1 MILPRSALQK
11 VLARKLPRRRFYGDG
26 LLGGLLLLLVIVP
39 ALLSP
44 WLPLPDPLTN
54 DLAAAFSSPGTHT
67 ASGIHLLGTDQLGRD
82 LLSRILA
89 GTRLSLMVVLLAALI
104 AAVTGSLLGM
114 LAGYVGGWLDALI
127 MRLMDIQLAV
137 PFILLI
143 LLVMALFGATLSN
156 IIIIMGVTSWAI
168 YARVARAKTLEIREL
183 EYIESVRAMGF
194 STARILLRHVLPNLL
209 TPLIVL
215 LTLDIPRLIV
225 LEASIGFL
233 GMGIQPPTPT
243 LGDLIGEGRSYML
256 LAQWL
261 VLYPGL
267 VIAALVIG
275 CNLLGDN
282 LLRKTHTRL
291 E

>member
-1 MILPRSALQK
+1 MIFTGRKRSRPA
-11 VLARKLPRRRFYGDG
+11 RRRFHGDG
-26 LLGGLLLLLVIVP
+26 VVGGVLIAVVIIG
-39 ALLSP
+39 ALLAP

-54 DLAAAFSSPGTHT
+54 NLVAMFQPPGSEGHW
-67 ASGIHLLGTDQLGRD
+67 LGTDQLGRD
-82 LLSRILA
+82 LLARILSGA
-89 GTRLSLMVVLLAALI
+89 RLSLFVVLVAAAI
-104 AAVTGSLLGM
+104 AAVIGTLLGM
-114 LAGYVGGWLDALI
+114 LAGYLGGWVDALI

-143 LLVMALFGATLSN
+143 LLVMALFGTTLTN
-156 IIIIMGVTSWAI
+156 IIVIMGVTSWAI

-183 EYIESVRAMGF
+183 EYIDAVKAMGF
-194 STARILLRHVLPNLL
+194 STPRILLRHVLPNLA
-209 TPLIVL
+209 TPLVVL

-243 LGDLIGEGRSYML
+243 LGNLIGEGRSYML

-261 VLYPGL
+261 VFWPGV
-267 VIAALVIG
+267 VIAMLVIG
-275 CNLLGDN
+275 CNLLGDH

-291 E
+291 D

>member
-1 MILPRSALQK
+1 MIAPLSALR
-11 VLARKLPRRRFYGDG
+11 RKPRRRFYGDG
-26 LLGGLLLLLVIVP
+26 ILGGLLLLMVIIP
-39 ALLSP
+39 ALLAP
-44 WLPLPDPLTN
+44 WLPLPDPLHN
-54 DLAAAFSSPGTHT
+54 DLASAFLPPGGRHW
-67 ASGIHLLGTDQLGRD
+67 LGTDQLGRD
-82 LLSRILA
+82 LLSRILS
-89 GTRLSLMVVLLAALI
+89 GTRLSLMVVLLAAVI
-104 AAVTGSLLGM
+104 AAAIGSLLGM
-114 LAGYVGGWLDALI
+114 IAGYLGGWLDALI

-156 IIIIMGVTSWAI
+156 IIMIMGVTSWAI

-183 EYIESVRAMGF
+183 EYIEAVKAMGF
-194 STARILLRHVLPNLL
+194 STPRILLRHVLPNLM
-209 TPLIVL
+209 TPLLVL
-215 LTLDIPRLIV
+215 LTLDIPRLMV

-243 LGDLIGEGRSYML
+243 LGNLIGEGRSYML

-267 VIAALVIG
+267 AIAALVVG
-275 CNLLGDN
+275 CNLLGDS

-291 E
+291 D

>member
-1 MILPRSALQK
+1 MIFTGRNLSRPA
-11 VLARKLPRRRFYGDG
+11 RRRFHGDG
-26 LLGGLLLLLVIVP
+26 VVGGVLIAVVIIGSLL
-39 ALLSP
+39 AP

-54 DLAAAFSSPGTHT
+54 NLVAMFQPPGSDGHW
-67 ASGIHLLGTDQLGRD
+67 LGTDQLGRD
-82 LLSRILA
+82 LLARMLSGA
-89 GTRLSLMVVLLAALI
+89 RLSLFVVLVAAAI
-104 AAVTGSLLGM
+104 AAVIGTLLGM
-114 LAGYVGGWLDALI
+114 LAGYLGGWVDALI

-143 LLVMALFGATLSN
+143 LLVMALFGTTLTN
-156 IIIIMGVTSWAI
+156 IIVIMGVTSWAI

-183 EYIESVRAMGF
+183 EYIDAVKAMGF
-194 STARILLRHVLPNLL
+194 STPRILLRHVLPNLA
-209 TPLIVL
+209 TPLVVL

-243 LGDLIGEGRSYML
+243 LGNLIGEGRSYML

-261 VLYPGL
+261 VFWPGV
-267 VIAALVIG
+267 VIAMLVIG
-275 CNLLGDN
+275 CNLLGDH

-291 E
+291 D

>member
-1 MILPRSALQK
+1 MIAPGYALK
-11 VLARKLPRRRFYGDG
+11 RKPRRQFYGDG
-26 LLGGLLLLLVIVP
+26 VIGGLLLAITI
-39 ALLSP
+39 ASAILSP
-44 WLPLPDPLTN
+44 WLSLPDPLAN
-54 DLAAAFSSPGTHT
+54 NLADVFMPPGSRT
-67 ASGIHLLGTDQLGRD
+67 ASGMHWLGTDQLGRD
-82 LLSRILA
+82 MLARILSGA
-89 GTRLSLMVVLLAALI
+89 RLSLFVVLMAAAI
-104 AAVTGSLLGM
+104 AAVIGSLLGM
-114 LAGYVGGWLDALI
+114 LAGYVGGWLDAVI

-143 LLVMALFGATLSN
+143 LLVMALFGTSLSN
-156 IIIIMGVTSWAI
+156 IIVIMGVSSWAI

-194 STARILLRHVLPNLL
+194 STPRILLRHVLPNLA

-243 LGDLIGEGRSYML
+243 LGNLVGEGRSYML

-267 VIAALVIG
+267 AIAALVVG
-275 CNLLGDN
+275 CNLLGDS
-282 LLRKTHTRL
+282 LLRKTRTRL
-291 E
+291 D

>member
-1 MILPRSALQK
+1 MINPAAALQ
-11 VLARKLPRRRFYGDG
+11 RRPRRIFYGDAIIG
-26 LLGGLLLLLVIVP
+26 SALLLLVIVA

-54 DLAAAFSSPGTHT
+54 QLTEMFLPPGT
-67 ASGIHLLGTDQLGRD
+67 GGHLLGTDQLGRD

-89 GTRLSLMVVLLAALI
+89 GTRLSLLVVVLAAAI
-104 AAVTGSLLGM
+104 GAVVGVALGM
-114 LAGYVGGWLDALI
+114 IAGYAGGWVDALI
-127 MRLMDIQLAV
+127 MRLIDIQLAV

-143 LLVMALFGATLSN
+143 LLVIALMGTSTTN
-156 IIIIMGVTSWAI
+156 IIVIMGVTSWAI

-183 EYIESVRAMGF
+183 EYIQAVKAMGF
-194 STARILLRHVLPNLL
+194 SPLRILLRHILPNLL
-209 TPLIVL
+209 TPLVVL

-225 LEASIGFL
+225 LEASVGFL

-243 LGDLIGEGRSYML
+243 LGNLIGEGRSYML

-275 CNLLGDN
+275 CNLLGDA
-282 LLRKTHTRL
+282 LLRRTHTRL
-291 E
+291 D

>member
-1 MILPRSALQK
+1 MISLRSVLQ
-11 VLARKLPRRRFYGDG
+11 RKPRRRFYGDG
-26 LLGGLLLLLVIVP
+26 ILGGLLLLLVIIP
-39 ALLSP
+39 ALLAP
-44 WLPLPDPLTN
+44 WLPLPDPLKN
-54 DLAAAFSSPGTHT
+54 DLAAAFSAPG
-67 ASGIHLLGTDQLGRD
+67 GQHLLGTDQLGRD

-89 GTRLSLMVVLLAALI
+89 GTRLSLMVVLLAAAI
-104 AAVTGSLLGM
+104 AAVIGSVLGM
-114 LAGYVGGWLDALI
+114 IAGYVGGWLDALI
-127 MRLMDIQLAV
+127 MRLIDIQLAV

-143 LLVMALFGATLSN
+143 LLVMALFGASLTN
-156 IIIIMGVTSWAI
+156 IILIMGVTSWAI

-183 EYIESVRAMGF
+183 EYIESVKAMGF
-194 STARILLRHVLPNLL
+194 STPRILLRHVLPNLM

-243 LGDLIGEGRSYML
+243 LGNLIGEGRSYML

-275 CNLLGDN
+275 CNLLGDS

-291 E
+291 D

>member
-1 MILPRSALQK
+1 MIFMRAVLQ
-11 VLARKLPRRRFYGDG
+11 RKPRRRFYGDG
-26 LLGGLLLLLVIVP
+26 ILGGLLLLLVIIP

-44 WLPLPDPLTN
+44 WLPLPNPLTN
-54 DLAAAFSSPGTHT
+54 DLSASFLPPGSHGTTGFHW
-67 ASGIHLLGTDQLGRD
+67 LGTDQLGRD
-82 LLSRILA
+82 LLSRMLS

-104 AAVTGSLLGM
+104 AAVIGSALGM
-114 LAGYVGGWLDALI
+114 IAGYVGGWLDALI

-183 EYIESVRAMGF
+183 EYIESVKAMGF
-194 STARILLRHVLPNLL
+194 STPRILLRHVLPNVM

-243 LGDLIGEGRSYML
+243 LGNLIGEGRSYML

-275 CNLLGDN
+275 CNLLGDS

-291 E
+291 D